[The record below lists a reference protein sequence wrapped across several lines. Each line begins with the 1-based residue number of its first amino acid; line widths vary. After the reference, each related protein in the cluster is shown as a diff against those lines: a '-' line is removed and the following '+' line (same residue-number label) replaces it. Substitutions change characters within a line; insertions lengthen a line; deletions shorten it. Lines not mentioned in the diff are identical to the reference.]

1 MKNKSFRKTCTR
13 LLGLIAFIL
22 TGGGLVVS
30 TAINEENIYKTE
42 ILLIM
47 GAFFII
53 SLIDHYKK
61 LVSEDDEN

>member
-1 MKNKSFRKTCTR
+1 MKKKGFFKSATR
-13 LLGLIAFIL
+13 ILGLAAFIL

-30 TAINEENIYKTE
+30 TVINEENIHKTE

-61 LVSEDDEN
+61 LIKEDD